1 MTEKTEKT
9 EKIGR
14 VTIDRSYY
22 PGEDLYC
29 DGAVEDEL
37 LQIVQ
42 EASPAGY
49 AKIIEERKSWPIL
62 YHLSALREN
71 IVSWLPF
78 KKTDK
83 VLEVGSGCGAVTGA
97 LARGAG
103 SVTCIELSR
112 KRSLINAYRN
122 RECGNV
128 TIRLGNFE
136 TIEPSLPCDY
146 DYIFLIGVFEY
157 GQSYIGG
164 TDPFG
169 RFLTILRRHLA
180 EHGRLVIAIENRF
193 GLKYWAGC
201 QEDHLGAYFDGIE
214 NYPRGGGVR
223 TFTKKELE
231 RLCAQNA
238 VTDFSF
244 YYPYPDY
251 KFMSCLYSDARL
263 PKLGELSDNMR
274 NFDRERL
281 LLFDEKQAFDSL
293 IQEGLFPEFSNSY
306 LLVVGEALPVV
317 YSKYSNDRAPQYAIR
332 TEIRRGEEGLFV
344 RKVPLTRQAEAHVER
359 LQESCRQMEEAYA
372 GSGLLINH
380 CRLDGKEAVFD
391 FLEGRTLEET
401 LDERLVLGDTAGFEA
416 LFERF
421 CALAAYPRHAP
432 VYDYDFIFSN
442 IIVEKDVWHLIDY
455 EWVFPKGEGAFK
467 GRGDFAVPS
476 AEELCARA
484 LYCYGLGS
492 EQRKR
497 QSLSLLRERFGYGDA
512 LLETLAENE
521 RAFQKYSTG
530 ERLSMVEI
538 RNAIDQAIIPAAAL
552 AYRYL
557 EARRHNRIQIY
568 EDNGNGFSEET
579 SYFLPVGDREGKPV
593 TVKIE
598 AKAGRRAL
606 RLDPAME
613 PCIVRFVT
621 LQNEKRSLSLHDK
634 NIKLNGKLISKDTAA
649 FATQDPGVTFLNMD
663 GGLYAELEIT
673 RISMETAESIAGKA
687 GERKGP
693 HRGKLWFPR

>member
-1 MTEKTEKT
+1 MYDMTEKTEKT

-244 YYPYPDY
+244 YYP
-251 KFMSCLYSDARL
+251 
-263 PKLGELSDNMR
+263 
-274 NFDRERL
+274 
-281 LLFDEKQAFDSL
+281 
-293 IQEGLFPEFSNSY
+293 
-306 LLVVGEALPVV
+306 
-317 YSKYSNDRAPQYAIR
+317 
-332 TEIRRGEEGLFV
+332 
-344 RKVPLTRQAEAHVER
+344 
-359 LQESCRQMEEAYA
+359 
-372 GSGLLINH
+372 
-380 CRLDGKEAVFD
+380 
-391 FLEGRTLEET
+391 
-401 LDERLVLGDTAGFEA
+401 
-416 LFERF
+416 
-421 CALAAYPRHAP
+421 
-432 VYDYDFIFSN
+432 
-442 IIVEKDVWHLIDY
+442 
-455 EWVFPKGEGAFK
+455 
-467 GRGDFAVPS
+467 
-476 AEELCARA
+476 
-484 LYCYGLGS
+484 
-492 EQRKR
+492 
-497 QSLSLLRERFGYGDA
+497 
-512 LLETLAENE
+512 
-521 RAFQKYSTG
+521 
-530 ERLSMVEI
+530 
-538 RNAIDQAIIPAAAL
+538 
-552 AYRYL
+552 
-557 EARRHNRIQIY
+557 
-568 EDNGNGFSEET
+568 
-579 SYFLPVGDREGKPV
+579 
-593 TVKIE
+593 
-598 AKAGRRAL
+598 
-606 RLDPAME
+606 
-613 PCIVRFVT
+613 
-621 LQNEKRSLSLHDK
+621 
-634 NIKLNGKLISKDTAA
+634 
-649 FATQDPGVTFLNMD
+649 
-663 GGLYAELEIT
+663 
-673 RISMETAESIAGKA
+673 
-687 GERKGP
+687 
-693 HRGKLWFPR
+693 